1 MAGTLEVVWDDA
13 LAAYDFGPGHPLAP
27 VRLELT
33 MALAR
38 ELGVFDA
45 PGVSVTVPEPAS
57 HELLELQHDPAYI
70 AAVQCAGPMARHRA
84 SHHARLSHPAHPR
97 YPGTPA
103 GTSTTTPQ
111 QPDRRVPTGP
121 GWPPEP
127 PPSRRGPS
135 PATDIPSSRTTSC
148 RPDN

>member
-1 MAGTLEVVWDDA
+1 MAGTLKVIWDNA

-70 AAVQCAGPMARHRA
+70 AAVQCAGP
-84 SHHARLSHPAHPR
+84 
-97 YPGTPA
+97 
-103 GTSTTTPQ
+103 
-111 QPDRRVPTGP
+111 TGP
-121 GWPPEP
+121 PPDPVFGLGTTDNPVFGGMHEA
-127 PPSRRGPS
+127 SALVAG
-135 PATDIPSSRTTSC
+135 ATLAAARAVWIDISAR
-148 RPDN
+148 